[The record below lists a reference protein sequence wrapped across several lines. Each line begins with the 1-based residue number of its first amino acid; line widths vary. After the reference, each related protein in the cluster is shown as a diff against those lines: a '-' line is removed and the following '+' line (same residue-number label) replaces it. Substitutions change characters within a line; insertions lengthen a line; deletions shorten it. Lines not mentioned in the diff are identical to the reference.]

1 MVAKPPIDTKVLTT
15 QNDLKKTSQISK
27 SPKKYDISMLPIN
40 FLEKKHG
47 NKTHP
52 KKHPQISDQNFQDK
66 YLPPE
71 RVTAELLSPETLRCQ
86 PTQPAAPSG
95 IDTIEA

>member
-1 MVAKPPIDTKVLTT
+1 MEKTT
-15 QNDLKKTSQISK
+15 PKTTPK
-27 SPKKYDISMLPIN
+27 SPTKI
-40 FLEKKHG
+40 E
-47 NKTHP
+47 
-52 KKHPQISDQNFQDK
+52 DK

-95 IDTIEA
+95 IDTIEAWLATVKENLRHAGWISWTYPSK

>member
-1 MVAKPPIDTKVLTT
+1 M
-15 QNDLKKTSQISK
+15 
-27 SPKKYDISMLPIN
+27 
-40 FLEKKHG
+40 E
-47 NKTHP
+47 KTHP
-52 KKHPQISDQNFQDK
+52 KKTSQKSPSKIEDK

-95 IDTIEA
+95 IDTIEACLG

>member
-1 MVAKPPIDTKVLTT
+1 
-15 QNDLKKTSQISK
+15 
-27 SPKKYDISMLPIN
+27 MLPTN
-40 FLEKKHG
+40 FLEKKHMEK
-47 NKTHP
+47 KT
-52 KKHPQISDQNFQDK
+52 PQKNIPNSPQFFEDK

>member
-1 MVAKPPIDTKVLTT
+1 
-15 QNDLKKTSQISK
+15 
-27 SPKKYDISMLPIN
+27 MLPTN
-40 FLEKKHG
+40 FGKKNMEKKH
-47 NKTHP
+47 P
-52 KKHPQISDQNFQDK
+52 KKNIPKIFGKKIQDK